1 MAPLDADTL
10 AALNRLLEDERA
22 AVTVAAALINGATE
36 VAEREAFARMG
47 GEQVLACCALRE
59 RLELAAA
66 AVSGEI
72 GGAVFPVLATDHYD
86 ERLRAYAYHLSHLN
100 ERAQALLLVVTTR
113 ETRRTL
119 EDVYTAHAW
128 AVAWCDRRAEEFA
141 ASRVANARAPRQL
154 ALGAAWP
161 LRETGEDTGT
171 NGDGLSRLDE
181 MDEIEATG
189 VIHAAATHVE
199 NGHRAAQGTD
209 GGTSGDATPAD
220 AEQADQQGRD
230 EG

>member
-22 AVTVAAALINGATE
+22 AVTIAAALINGATE
-36 VAEREAFARMG
+36 LAEREAFARMG

-59 RLELAAA
+59 RLELGAA

-72 GGAVFPVLATDHYD
+72 GGAVFPALATDYYD

-100 ERAQALLLVVTTR
+100 ERAQALLLVVTAR

-119 EDVYTAHAW
+119 EDTYAAHAW

-141 ASRVANARAPRQL
+141 ASRVANTRAPRQL
-154 ALGAAWP
+154 ALGAALP
-161 LRETGEDTGT
+161 LRETGDDTGA
-171 NGDGLSRLDE
+171 NGDGLSRLDP
-181 MDEIEATG
+181 IEATEALQ
-189 VIHAAATHVE
+189 AAGAQVE
-199 NGHRAAQGTD
+199 NGHRAARGAD
-209 GGTSGDATPAD
+209 GGTSGDATPSD
-220 AEQADQQGRD
+220 AEQADQQGRERD

>member
-1 MAPLDADTL
+1 MALLDSDTL
-10 AALNRLLEDERA
+10 AALNQLLEDERA
-22 AVTVAAALINGATE
+22 AVTIAATLSNGATE
-36 VAEREAFARMG
+36 LAERVAFARMG

-66 AVSGEI
+66 AVSREI

-100 ERAQALLLVVTTR
+100 ERTQALLLIVTAR

-119 EDVYTAHAW
+119 EDVYAAHAW

-141 ASRVANARAPRQL
+141 ASRDTDPRAARRTPL
-154 ALGAAWP
+154 AAAWP
-161 LRETGEDTGT
+161 HGETSEDIGT
-171 NGDGLSRLDE
+171 NGDGLSR
-181 MDEIEATG
+181 MDQTEAAEAL
-189 VIHAAATHVE
+189 HAAAAQVE
-199 NGHRAAQGTD
+199 SGHRAAPGAG
-209 GGTSGDATPAD
+209 GGTAGGTAPSGGER
-220 AEQADQQGRD
+220 AEHQGRD